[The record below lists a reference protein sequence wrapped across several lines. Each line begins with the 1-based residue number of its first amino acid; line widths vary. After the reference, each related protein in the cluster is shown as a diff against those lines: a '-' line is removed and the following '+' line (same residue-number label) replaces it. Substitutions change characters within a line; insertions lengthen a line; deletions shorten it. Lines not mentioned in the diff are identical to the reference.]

1 MTRIFAGLVLAWFS
15 YQTAV
20 VLGEHGYVGF
30 FERAQ
35 ANSATDLLLLD
46 VTIFVVLASWWML
59 RDARR
64 AWVAVPFVACA
75 AAFGAAGPLLYL
87 VLRPWIRSVEPA
99 GLVRG
104 ADAPRVEV

>member
-1 MTRIFAGLVLAWFS
+1 MTRTFAGLALAWFG

-20 VLGEHGYVGF
+20 VLQEHGYRGF

-46 VTIFVVLASWWML
+46 VTIFVVLASGWML
-59 RDARR
+59 RDAKRP
-64 AWVAVPFVACA
+64 WIAVPFVACA

-87 VLRPWIRSVEPA
+87 VLRPWIRVGEPA
-99 GLVRG
+99 ASG
-104 ADAPRVEV
+104 AGAARVVI